1 MMEIGQSEI
10 QRLRRLHQSAELE
23 LVLLAARRFPTASE
37 QVELR
42 ELKKRKLALKD
53 RITWLEA
60 VFREQSDLS
69 DPGLP
74 WRPDQSPTSA

>member
-1 MMEIGQSEI
+1 MQVGQSEI

-23 LVLLAARRFPTASE
+23 LLLLAARRFPTATE

-53 RITWLEA
+53 RITWLEGL
-60 VFREQSDLS
+60 FRQQSELT
-69 DPGLP
+69 
-74 WRPDQSPTSA
+74 DQAGA

>member
-1 MMEIGQSEI
+1 MQVGQSEI

-23 LVLLAARRFPTASE
+23 LLLLAARRFPTASE

-53 RITWLEA
+53 RITWLED
-60 VFREQSDLS
+60 VFRQQSEPS
-69 DPGLP
+69 DQAHP
-74 WRPDQSPTSA
+74 

>member
-23 LVLLAARRFPTASE
+23 LLLLAARRFPTASE

-53 RITWLEA
+53 RITWLEG
-60 VFREQSDLS
+60 VFRQSELS
-69 DPGLP
+69 N
-74 WRPDQSPTSA
+74 QASP